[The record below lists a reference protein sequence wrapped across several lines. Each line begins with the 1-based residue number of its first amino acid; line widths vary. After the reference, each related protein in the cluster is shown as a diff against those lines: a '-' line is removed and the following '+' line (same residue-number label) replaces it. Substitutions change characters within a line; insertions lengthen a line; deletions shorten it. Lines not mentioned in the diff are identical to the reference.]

1 MAKYQTDFDDLY
13 FNLFDFLK
21 SYEFAEGMG
30 ESDLKEV
37 VREFDKFLA
46 NEIDPCRVSG
56 DEEGVTLKDG
66 QVTAPPSFKGPISQY
81 YANGWFGLGYEE
93 EVGGI
98 PCPNIVDVACT
109 SLLCGAN
116 VALSMYTGLSRAALN
131 VILKVGTDEQKKTYT
146 EKMMTG
152 AWGGTMCLTEPGA
165 GSDVGLAKTTATPQ
179 GDGSYK
185 IKGTKIFIS
194 SGDSDLYENIVH
206 LVLARTPDGSSGTKG
221 LSLFL
226 VPKFKINDDGTPGE
240 TNNVKVG
247 KIEEKMGIHGS
258 STCELVFGESD
269 ETPTIGHMIGSEFEG
284 MANMFIMMNEARLLC
299 GIQGEGQGNL
309 VYQLTKQYAAER
321 SQFGETINRLPD
333 VNRMLAKMR
342 AMGRGMRA
350 FSLYTAKLLDEEE
363 YRNKEASEELSL
375 LTPVCK
381 AFCSEEGFQMTVDAI
396 QIHGGYGFCTE
407 YGIEQFARDS
417 KIATIYEGTNAIQAL
432 DFVLRKVLK
441 DECKVLQRVFDKI
454 KKTIQTARNMTDD
467 WDAEIDLLEMSMKDA
482 VTILNKFNHWSTKS
496 PQKIMYHAYDFLM
509 FCGNTFTAHKL
520 LEHALLSMKL
530 LEKEQEA
537 DKKAFYQSKI
547 EDWQTYAQHYL
558 TRNIGVVNRTIDF
571 PVKFHNV

>member
-1 MAKYQTDFDDLY
+1 
-13 FNLFDFLK
+13 
-21 SYEFAEGMG
+21 
-30 ESDLKEV
+30 
-37 VREFDKFLA
+37 
-46 NEIDPCRVSG
+46 
-56 DEEGVTLKDG
+56 
-66 QVTAPPSFKGPISQY
+66 
-81 YANGWFGLGYEE
+81 
-93 EVGGI
+93 
-98 PCPNIVDVACT
+98 
-109 SLLCGAN
+109 
-116 VALSMYTGLSRAALN
+116 
-131 VILKVGTDEQKKTYT
+131 
-146 EKMMTG
+146 
-152 AWGGTMCLTEPGA
+152 MCLTEPGA

>member
-1 MAKYQTDFDDLY
+1 MAKYQTDFDDLF

-30 ESDLKEV
+30 ENDLKEI

-46 NEIDPCRVSG
+46 NEVEPCRVNG
-56 DEEGVTLKDG
+56 DEVGVTFKDG
-66 QVTAPPSFKGPISQY
+66 HVTVPPSFKGPVSQY

-93 EVGGI
+93 EDGGI

-131 VILKVGTDEQKKTYT
+131 VILKIGSDEQKNKYR

-165 GSDVGLAKTTATPQ
+165 GSDVGLAKTTATPL
-179 GDGSYK
+179 DGGGYK
-185 IKGTKIFIS
+185 IKGTKIFIT
-194 SGDSDLYENIVH
+194 SGDNDLYENIIH
-206 LVLARTPDGSSGTKG
+206 LVLARTPNAPGGTKG

-226 VPKFKINDDGTPGE
+226 VPKTNINPDGSLGDS
-240 TNNVKVG
+240 NNIKVG
-247 KIEEKMGIHGS
+247 KVEEKMGIHGS
-258 STCELVFGESD
+258 ATCELVFGESED
-269 ETPTIGHMIGSEFEG
+269 NPTIGHLIGDEFEG

-309 VYQLTKQYAAER
+309 AYQLTKQYAAER

-350 FSLYTAKLLDEEE
+350 ISLYTAKLLDEEE
-363 YRNKEASEELSL
+363 YRNKEASEELGL
-375 LTPVCK
+375 MTPICK
-381 AFCSEEGFQMTVDAI
+381 AFCSEEGFQMAVDAI

-417 KIATIYEGTNAIQAL
+417 KIATIYEGTNAIQAV

-441 DECKVLQRVFDKI
+441 DECKVLQRVFEKL
-454 KKTIQTARNMTDD
+454 KKTIQTARNMTDE
-467 WDAEIDLLEMSMKDA
+467 WDAEIETLEGSMKDA

-509 FCGNTFTAHKL
+509 FCGNMFVAHKL
-520 LEHALLSMKL
+520 LEHALLALKM
-530 LEKEQEA
+530 LEKEENTEA
-537 DKKAFYQSKI
+537 KTFLQTKI
-547 EDWQTYAQHYL
+547 EDFQTYAQHYL